1 MNGPRTASSP
11 GSESSPLVSTLFA
24 KLLVCVLGIVLTGA
38 TLLTIRHQRLEAMH
52 GIAEA
57 RAAIDREEAARRT
70 LEARLA
76 SLVDPDRLRDRLRSV
91 DIGPWV
97 PRPERGRGGSPTDAE
112 ADAPAVPPDPPRF
125 RPDLVRRD

>member
-1 MNGPRTASSP
+1 MNGPHPASSP

-76 SLVDPDRLRDRLRSV
+76 SLVDPDRLRARLRTV

-97 PRPERGRGGSPTDAE
+97 PRPERGRTLSPAGSE
-112 ADAPAVPPDPPRF
+112 ADSAPDSTAPPRF

>member
-1 MNGPRTASSP
+1 VNGPRPASSP
-11 GSESSPLVSTLFA
+11 GTEASPLVSTLFA

-97 PRPERGRGGSPTDAE
+97 PRPERGGRGPAGDAE
-112 ADAPAVPPDPPRF
+112 IDDPATSPAPPRF
-125 RPDLVRRD
+125 RPDLVRGD